1 MHAQLYDVEVEMI
14 TLSKEHVRHSSCRLP
29 DAFRLLGSEPN
40 VTRSIDVHKS
50 GDPRKIGKSKKKLH
64 FRGTAIHSAETQEE
78 KLSRAR
84 RKLEENNRGR
94 RNRGWIKERM
104 QTDSS

>member
-40 VTRSIDVHKS
+40 VTRSISDVHKS

-78 KLSRAR
+78 KLSRAETKTCGKQSR
-84 RKLEENNRGR
+84 QKKSRLDKGENA
-94 RNRGWIKERM
+94 
-104 QTDSS
+104 D